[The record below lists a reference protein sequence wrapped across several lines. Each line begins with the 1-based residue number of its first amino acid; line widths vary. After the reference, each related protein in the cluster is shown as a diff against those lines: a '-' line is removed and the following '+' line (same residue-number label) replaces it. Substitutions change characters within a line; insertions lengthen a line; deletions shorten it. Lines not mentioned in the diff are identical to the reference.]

1 MNTPKEEQ
9 VVLINEQDEVQGLI
23 GKMQAH
29 QEGVLHRAF
38 SVFVFNDKNET
49 LLQQRAHGKYHSP
62 GLWTNTCCSHPRENE
77 TYAEA
82 AHRRIQEEMGF
93 DCGLKPAFHFIYK
106 ADVGL
111 GLIEHELDHVF
122 VGNFDGTPIPN
133 PEEVADFKWIS
144 MDDLVKDVAQNPQN
158 YTEWF
163 KIILNQYLQHLNNQ

>member
-1 MNTPKEEQ
+1 
-9 VVLINEQDEVQGLI
+9 
-23 GKMQAH
+23 
-29 QEGVLHRAF
+29 
-38 SVFVFNDKNET
+38 
-49 LLQQRAHGKYHSP
+49 
-62 GLWTNTCCSHPRENE
+62 
-77 TYAEA
+77 
-82 AHRRIQEEMGF
+82 GF
-93 DCGLKPAFHFIYK
+93 DCELKPAFHFIYK